1 MKKKMIIFK
10 RLGSVVLISASCLL
24 SFACTN
30 KAEGDTPIKQG
41 NPGKPG
47 SEKPDKKSI
56 EAALNDKV
64 LLQLFEGSIIKA
76 ANSEVVTFYAKLIP
90 NNDKTNII
98 TWGRG
103 ISVKIG
109 ESAGPFT
116 YDGAY
121 GLDALNLG
129 LKLTVKRIEKSKSK
143 TDLGYLVLTYELQRI
158 GNQQDPSKRSYLL
171 VIIEVNKI
179 MNSKPVVAQEVIY
192 PIAEDFSLDSWIAK
206 QLKKP

>member
-1 MKKKMIIFK
+1 
-10 RLGSVVLISASCLL
+10 
-24 SFACTN
+24 
-30 KAEGDTPIKQG
+30 
-41 NPGKPG
+41 
-47 SEKPDKKSI
+47 
-56 EAALNDKV
+56 
-64 LLQLFEGSIIKA
+64 
-76 ANSEVVTFYAKLIP
+76 
-90 NNDKTNII
+90 
-98 TWGRG
+98 
-103 ISVKIG
+103 
-109 ESAGPFT
+109 
-116 YDGAY
+116 
-121 GLDALNLG
+121 